1 MTSTEPFDAE
11 RTVGDLAEVLD
22 NLGVFRCQPD
32 DLLATCPSG
41 FRRVP
46 ITQGSGYYISLQ
58 GFGPNQPAFQ
68 HTHPVSEEWVVVLSG
83 SGVALFSDAPV
94 TLVTGS
100 VVGRGAR
107 HPHGFVSGP
116 DALHLLSMQ
125 LPRPVEGATTWDAP
139 GGTTEPIDCAFG
151 GTCRR
156 CPRCGGPS
164 KAVRAATFHCENGT
178 LDFRIRQSFER

>member
-1 MTSTEPFDAE
+1 MDTTSEAPEAPGLDVE

-46 ITQGSGYYISLQ
+46 ITQGSGFYISLQ
-58 GFGPNQPAFQ
+58 GFGPDQPAFQ
-68 HTHPVSEEWVVVLSG
+68 HTHPDSEEWVVVLKG
-83 SGVALFSDAPV
+83 SGRALFSDAPV
-94 TLVTGS
+94 DLVTGS

-116 DALHLLSMQ
+116 ESLHLLSMQ

-139 GGTTEPIDCAFG
+139 GGTTEPVDCAFG

-156 CPRCGGPS
+156 CPRCGGHS
-164 KAVRAATFHCENGT
+164 KNFHGATFSCENCT
-178 LDFRIRQSFER
+178 LDFE